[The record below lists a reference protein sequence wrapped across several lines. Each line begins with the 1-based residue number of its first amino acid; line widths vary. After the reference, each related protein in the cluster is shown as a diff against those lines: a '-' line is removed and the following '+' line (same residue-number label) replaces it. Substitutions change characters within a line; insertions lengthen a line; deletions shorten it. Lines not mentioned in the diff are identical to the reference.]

1 VTGLD
6 WVIVGVV
13 TLLALFGFGQGFIA
27 GALSLAG
34 FALGAYVGTRIG
46 PLLLE
51 EGAESPQAPLFGL
64 LGALLGGAVLAAGFE
79 GVGAAVRARLIPPR
93 LAVLD
98 GLLGALLIAAL
109 GVAIAW
115 LLGAV
120 ALTNGTRDM
129 RREVQRSAILSH
141 LNEALPPS
149 GPLLNA
155 LARFDPFPQVDG
167 PDPGVGA
174 PQRRI
179 LRDPDVRA
187 AQASIVRVRGTACGL
202 GVEGSGWVAGGDL
215 VVTNAHVVAGQ
226 DDTRVLVRGEPPG
239 IDATL
244 VHFDERN
251 DLALLRTP
259 PLDAPAL
266 GLAGDPQPGT
276 AGAILGFPLNGPFDA
291 RPARIGSTAQVVS
304 ADAYGR
310 GPIRRRITSL
320 RGLVRSG
327 NSGGPVIDGQGQV
340 STTIFAART
349 TEERAGYGVPNDVV
363 REALSQPGRSEVS
376 SGPCAR

>member
-1 VTGLD
+1 
-6 WVIVGVV
+6 
-13 TLLALFGFGQGFIA
+13 
-27 GALSLAG
+27 
-34 FALGAYVGTRIG
+34 
-46 PLLLE
+46 
-51 EGAESPQAPLFGL
+51 
-64 LGALLGGAVLAAGFE
+64 
-79 GVGAAVRARLIPPR
+79 
-93 LAVLD
+93 
-98 GLLGALLIAAL
+98 
-109 GVAIAW
+109 
-115 LLGAV
+115 
-120 ALTNGTRDM
+120 
-129 RREVQRSAILSH
+129 
-141 LNEALPPS
+141 
-149 GPLLNA
+149 
-155 LARFDPFPQVDG
+155 VDG